1 MVRSDEVDPGGWTV
15 LDPSALL
22 VPLDTHMFSI
32 SRALGMTSR
41 KGADFASV
49 LEVTR
54 AFSTICPEDPL
65 RYDFVLTR
73 FGIRPDLDK
82 GKLLEEGAFLQQD
95 ENG

>member
-1 MVRSDEVDPGGWTV
+1 
-15 LDPSALL
+15 
-22 VPLDTHMFSI
+22 
-32 SRALGMTSR
+32 
-41 KGADFASV
+41 
-49 LEVTR
+49 VTR